1 MKHVR
6 KLLFI
11 TAAAL
16 VTTGTLG
23 TASAEGW
30 WGSCQVLASGRV
42 ICHAN

>member
-30 WGSCQVLASGRV
+30 WGSC
-42 ICHAN
+42 